1 MNVFPDRLRAMNMPP
16 RPSTFSIVAR
26 DPAQDAVGVAV
37 QSKFISVG
45 SVVPFASADAGAIA
59 TQSFANVT
67 YGPDGLDLLREG
79 DSAGEVI
86 EALTDEDDEAPQRQV
101 GVVGQDGSIAAFT
114 GGECF
119 EFAGDIQ
126 GEHYT
131 VQGNILE
138 NRATIEAMAD
148 TYETADGGLPEK
160 LIAALHA
167 GNEAGGDKRGEQSA
181 ALYVVKPEGGYDG
194 ANDRW
199 IDVRVDD
206 HHSPIDELERV
217 FRLYDVTLLEREPPD
232 ELRHLD
238 GETAEGVTAALAEC
252 GFYDGSA
259 TGFGEDERAA
269 LADFQGANNFENH
282 DLAALEDAL
291 ARGWN
296 DATGSGETRLVNAIW
311 HGISG
316 RERA

>member
-1 MNVFPDRLRAMNMPP
+1 MP

-26 DPAQDAVGVAV
+26 DPEQDAVGVAV
-37 QSKFISVG
+37 QSKFVSVG

-59 TQSFANVT
+59 TQSFANVA

-79 DSAGEVI
+79 HSASEVI
-86 EALTDEDDEAPQRQV
+86 DELTAADDEAPQRQV

-114 GGECF
+114 GDDCF

-126 GEHYT
+126 GENYT

-138 NRATIEAMAD
+138 NRETIEAMAE
-148 TYETADGGLPEK
+148 TYETAEGGLPER

-167 GNEAGGDKRGEQSA
+167 GNEAGGDRRGEQSA

-199 IDVRVDD
+199 IDVRIDD

-217 FRLYDVTLLEREPPD
+217 FRVYDVTLLEREPP
-232 ELRHLD
+232 EEIRELD
-238 GETAEGVTAALAEC
+238 GDTAEAVTAALAEC
-252 GFYDGSA
+252 GFYEGSSDR
-259 TGFGEDERAA
+259 FGADERAA
-269 LADFQGANNFENH
+269 LSDFRGANNFENH
-282 DLAALEDAL
+282 DLDVLEDAL

-296 DATGSGETRLVNAIW
+296 EAEGTGETRLVNAIW

>member
-1 MNVFPDRLRAMNMPP
+1 MPP

-26 DPAQDAVGVAV
+26 DPEQEAVGIAV

-45 SVVPFASADAGAIA
+45 SVVPFANADAGAIA

-67 YGPDGLDLLREG
+67 YGPDGLDLLHEG
-79 DSAGEVI
+79 HSATEVN
-86 EALTDEDDEAPQRQV
+86 EKLTDADDEAPQRQV
-101 GVVGQDGSIAAFT
+101 GIVGQDGSIAAFT
-114 GGECF
+114 GEECF

-126 GEHYT
+126 GENFT

-148 TYETADGGLPEK
+148 TYETTEGGLPER

-167 GNEAGGDKRGEQSA
+167 GNEAGGDARGEQSA

-194 ANDRW
+194 GNDRW

-206 HHSPIDELERV
+206 HAHPIDELERV
-217 FRLYDVTLLEREPPD
+217 FRLYDVTLLEREPPSEVR
-232 ELRHLD
+232 ELD
-238 GETAEGVTAALAEC
+238 SQTAEEVTAALSAL
-252 GFYDGSA
+252 GFYEGSS

-269 LADFQGANNFENH
+269 LADFRGANNFENH
-282 DLAALEDAL
+282 DLEVLEDAL
-291 ARGWN
+291 ARGWD
-296 DATGSGETRLVNAIW
+296 DAEGTGETRLVNAIW

>member
-1 MNVFPDRLRAMNMPP
+1 MP

-26 DPAQDAVGVAV
+26 DPERDAVGIAV
-37 QSKFISVG
+37 QSKFVSVG

-59 TQSFANVT
+59 TQSFANVA

-79 DSAGEVI
+79 HSAEEVVK
-86 EALTDEDDEAPQRQV
+86 ELTDADDQSAERQV
-101 GVVGQDGSIAAFT
+101 GVVGRDGSVAAFT
-114 GGECF
+114 GDDCF

-126 GEHYT
+126 GENYT

-138 NRATIEAMAD
+138 NPETLSAMAD
-148 TYETADGGLPEK
+148 TYESTAGGLPEK

-167 GNEAGGDKRGEQSA
+167 GNEAGGDARGEQSA

-206 HHSPIDELERV
+206 HDHPIDELERV
-217 FRLYDVTLLEREPPD
+217 FRIYDVTLLEREPPD
-232 ELRHLD
+232 EVRALD
-238 GETAEGVTAALAEC
+238 GETAEEVTAALGKA
-252 GFYDGSA
+252 GFHEGTTSE
-259 TGFGEDERAA
+259 FGEDERAS
-269 LADFQGANNFENH
+269 LSDFRGANNFENH
-282 DLAALEDAL
+282 AIDVLEDAL
-291 ARGWN
+291 VRGWD
-296 DATGSGETRLVNAIW
+296 DAEGTGETRLVNAIW